1 MKQICRTIH
10 KTMRNLIIVLLLLSG
25 CVPSYLVSRP
35 ELMYNNERG
44 FRPFLNDTSKAGID
58 DTIYTEY
65 DYRINPAVELNR
77 DLETRYASVPG
88 NVKLVKVLKDG
99 KEAYA
104 SISLSGRSITYLA
117 DNSNNGKF
125 DHIMVQARENPTNWK
140 SFSPEAPYRQ
150 VEGIR
155 SETGGYELILTY
167 RGLSDDELTI
177 SYRAYRDDLTRAA
190 AIQQFTFSTEMDT
203 LDIHGARIELISLSP
218 DTLSYRMLSGFPDQ
232 MKQ

>member
-1 MKQICRTIH
+1 
-10 KTMRNLIIVLLLLSG
+10 MRNLIIVLLLLSG
-25 CVPSYLVSRP
+25 CIPSYLVSRP

-44 FRPFLNDTSKAGID
+44 IMPQLNDTSKAGINE
-58 DTIYTEY
+58 TIYTEY
-65 DYRINPAVELNR
+65 DYRINPAVELNQ
-77 DLETRYASVPG
+77 DLETRYANVPG

-99 KEAYA
+99 KEVYA

-117 DNSNNGKF
+117 DNDNNGKF

-140 SFSPEAPYRQ
+140 PFSPEAPYRK

-155 SETGGYELILTY
+155 SETGGYELVLTY
-167 RGLSDDELTI
+167 RGMTDDELNI

-190 AIQQFTFSTEMDT
+190 AIQQFNFRTGLDT
-203 LDIHGARIELISLSP
+203 IDIHGARLELIALSP
-218 DTLSYRMLSGFPDQ
+218 DTLTYRVLSGFPDQ